1 MGALYRGEFRGEWRD
16 GFGCTEFPNKCKYSG
31 EYREGRKNGVGVYA
45 HADNSKY
52 YGEFLNGTKHG
63 VGIMETASGRRTFEQ
78 WDNDKRE
85 FMLPFMRKAYDASNT
100 AHAALMK
107 SAVDARVRPTAPTE
121 VYAWA
126 SACAQACVCM
136 RVSACG
142 RVCAVCVNINAAYM
156 AESPLCIRRI
166 PCSADCADPGRCAR
180 ERRRAREGKRSC
192 CLSATAQPIHRLPM
206 QRAVCRRS
214 TCNRIDSSLRRSRQA
229 AAT

>member
-1 MGALYRGEFRGEWRD
+1 MCRFRYANGDQSWRHGDNREETAVGILSFAMGALYRGEFRGEWRD

-63 VGIMETASGRRTFEQ
+63 IGIMETASGRRTFEQ

-107 SAVDARVRPTAPTE
+107 SAVDARVCPTAPTE

-126 SACAQACVCM
+126 SACAPSCVCM

-142 RVCAVCVNINAAYM
+142 RVCVLCV
-156 AESPLCIRRI
+156 
-166 PCSADCADPGRCAR
+166 
-180 ERRRAREGKRSC
+180 
-192 CLSATAQPIHRLPM
+192 
-206 QRAVCRRS
+206 
-214 TCNRIDSSLRRSRQA
+214 
-229 AAT
+229 